1 MNIIFRKA
9 LTTEDISGCKFVD
22 IQMGFT
28 TDDKVF
34 VKSTEDG
41 RLLVAESGNQIIG
54 YIRYGYLWDDEVAV
68 LQMIRVLPE
77 ERGKGV
83 GRELVQS
90 VEEVLKKHGVR
101 QLLSSTDESND
112 NSYKFH
118 KSLGFKEC
126 GDLDIN
132 GDQLKEVFF
141 KKILLD
147 I

>member
-9 LTTEDISGCKFVD
+9 LTAEDTSGCKLVD
-22 IQMGFT
+22 TKMGFT
-28 TDDKVF
+28 TNDKVF
-34 VKSTEDG
+34 AKSIEDG
-41 RLLVAESGNQIIG
+41 RLFVAKLGNQIIG
-54 YIRYGYLWDDEVAV
+54 YIRYGYLWDNEVAV

-90 VEEVLKKHGVR
+90 VEEVLKKLGVR

-126 GDLDIN
+126 GELDIN
-132 GDQLKEVFF
+132 EDQLKEVFF
-141 KKILLD
+141 SKKI
-147 I
+147 